1 MPKGTTLYNGQFCLW
16 KFLKHC
22 LVSSSRRTFFSVD
35 IRIAQFFLF
44 LYFIR
49 PQDWMGGL
57 IGVNIIKP
65 LILIWIAALM
75 VRKEKSP
82 VRGLLSTPHDWVI
95 LIYFSYVVWNAPD
108 STDAFKSFLPVVIFY
123 VFTVQSLTDWT
134 RVFTFLKT
142 WNFMVVTVA
151 AIGVASLYGLDLTGA
166 KDMTAQNFGRLAIGT
181 WMCDNPNALA
191 HTVVV
196 AIPLSYFLF
205 FWRGGVNG
213 RTVYFPACAVLV
225 AMCMFYTESKGSFL
239 VGGGLVVLIFVIGR
253 PLAIKLFA
261 ISTAAVLGVS
271 SLSFLPRM
279 STMGSLN
286 SEEGVMGRL
295 MAWRI
300 ARDVLDTKSTGEG
313 WQQFVAM
320 INWEGELIPKSTH
333 SSYVH
338 VGADLG
344 LYGLFLFVAGLWAA
358 GRTMVVVY
366 PITLVD
372 DVRERCR
379 RSGLVLLSA
388 YAVSS
393 WMINRQY
400 HTEYFLLIAVAAA
413 MHRLCQAEVVL
424 AKAES
429 ADVVQSEEVSANV
442 SLSMQVKDDQCLPA
456 VAVSEVEGDAEE
468 NRPFWRRLD
477 LIDLAGCV
485 GLTWLVLAIWDYV
498 LETM

>member
-1 MPKGTTLYNGQFCLW
+1 MDF
-16 KFLKHC
+16 
-22 LVSSSRRTFFSVD
+22 
-35 IRIAQFFLF
+35 RIAQFFLF

-49 PQDWMGGL
+49 PQDWLGGL

-65 LILIWIAALM
+65 LILAWIAALM
-75 VRKEKSP
+75 VRKD
-82 VRGLLSTPHDWVI
+82 RLAANQLLSTPHDWLM
-95 LIYFSYVVWNAPD
+95 LIYFGYVVWNAPD
-108 STDAFKSFLPVVIFY
+108 SIDAFKNFLPVVIFY
-123 VFTVQSLTDWT
+123 VFTVQSLTDWE
-134 RVFTFLKT
+134 RVLTFLKT
-142 WNFMVVTVA
+142 WNFMVVSVA
-151 AIGVASLYGLDLTGA
+151 AIGVASLYGIDITGA

-213 RTVYFPACAVLV
+213 RMVYFPVCAALV
-225 AMCMFYTESKGSFL
+225 CMCMYSTESKGSFL

-253 PLAIKLFA
+253 PMAIKLFA
-261 ISTAAVLGVS
+261 VSTAAVLGVS
-271 SLSFLPRM
+271 ALSFLPRM
-279 STMGSLN
+279 SRMDSLN

-313 WQQFVAM
+313 WQQFVAL
-320 INWEGELIPKSTH
+320 INWEGQIIPKSTH

-338 VGADLG
+338 IGADLG
-344 LYGLFLFVAGLWAA
+344 LYGLFLFVAGLWTAW
-358 GRTMVVVY
+358 RTLVMVY
-366 PITLVD
+366 PYTIDENL
-372 DVRERCR
+372 RERCR
-379 RSGLVLLSA
+379 RCGLIMLCA

-400 HTEYFLLIAVAAA
+400 HTEYFLLIAVAASI
-413 MHRLCQAEVVL
+413 HRLCQAENAV

-429 ADVVQSEEVSANV
+429 ADSLENENTSANV
-442 SLSMQVKDDQCLPA
+442 TICVQRKDDQFLPA
-456 VAVSEVEGDAEE
+456 VIVSEGEGDSAEQ
-468 NRPFWRRLD
+468 RPFWKRLD
-477 LIDLAGCV
+477 LMDLAAGV
-485 GLTWLVLAIWDYV
+485 ALTWLVLAIWDYI